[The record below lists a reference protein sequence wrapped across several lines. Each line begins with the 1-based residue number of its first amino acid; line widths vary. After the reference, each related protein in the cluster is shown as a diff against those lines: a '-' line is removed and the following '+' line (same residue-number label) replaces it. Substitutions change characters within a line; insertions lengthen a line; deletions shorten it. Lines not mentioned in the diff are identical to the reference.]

1 MLRRKPTR
9 LELKLDDIE
18 EFESVRKELES
29 RRKQRDEAEAAADG
43 EEAAAIGAL
52 GTEHKSREQLIN
64 DRIGYKPQPKAGGR
78 TAHFGTFEF

>member
-1 MLRRKPTR
+1 Q
-9 LELKLDDIE
+9 
-18 EFESVRKELES
+18 S
-29 RRKQRDEAEAAADG
+29 RRKQRDEAEAAAGG

-52 GTEHKSREQLIN
+52 GAEHKSREQLIN

>member
-9 LELKLDDIE
+9 MELKLDDIE

-29 RRKQRDEAEAAADG
+29 RRKQREEAETAAGG
-43 EEAAAIGAL
+43 EEGAAIAL

-64 DRIGYKPQPKAGGR
+64 DRIGSKPQPKAGGR
-78 TAHFGTFEF
+78 TAHFGSFEF